1 MDREI
6 SHKQIIGMKET
17 KNRQPHI
24 KVEEQSGPAA
34 IYYVHMQQMVN
45 STKCLKTLRLSLT
58 NSKFLSKWEDCR
70 SKVINIH
77 THTKFKEE
85 RKVATASFKLFFCQI
100 CSHLFISL
108 ILL

>member
-45 STKCLKTLRLSLT
+45 STKCLKTH
-58 NSKFLSKWEDCR
+58 FL
-70 SKVINIH
+70 
-77 THTKFKEE
+77 
-85 RKVATASFKLFFCQI
+85 
-100 CSHLFISL
+100 
-108 ILL
+108 